1 MPTTVMPR
9 TLATVAYV
17 LTASLPTLP
26 NTLRPYPTTSARNT
40 TPTVKQTV
48 GMTTPALLRAFKIT
62 LVVLQIPQG

>member
-1 MPTTVMPR
+1 MPTTVILQ

-17 LTASLPTLP
+17 PMASLPTLP
-26 NTLRPYPTTSARNT
+26 NILRPCLTISARNT
-40 TPTVKQTV
+40 TPIVKQTV